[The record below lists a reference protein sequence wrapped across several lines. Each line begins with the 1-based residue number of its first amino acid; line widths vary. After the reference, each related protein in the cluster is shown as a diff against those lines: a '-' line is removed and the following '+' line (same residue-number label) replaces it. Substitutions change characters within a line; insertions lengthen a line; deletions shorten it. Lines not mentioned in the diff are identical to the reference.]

1 MTTDADNI
9 AYLLVL
15 YLSYS
20 TPPVILPAKYPT
32 DLTEKMTGIL
42 LSLPDT

>member
-1 MTTDADNI
+1 MTTEADNM

-20 TPPVILPAKYPT
+20 TPAVTLPTRYPT
-32 DLTEKMTGIL
+32 DRAEKMTGIL